1 MKEDNVASQFEIKR
15 GIQGIGVFAKRDF
28 LKDSH
33 LFTMHGEILDHPTRT
48 SVQIGEH
55 EHIEDEIAGAVNHA
69 CSPSAKVDRATR
81 SFITVRDIKKGEE
94 ITFDYRE
101 NEDTLANPF
110 VCSCCQTEITG
121 KKLQPV

>member
-1 MKEDNVASQFEIKR
+1 MKKDDVTALFEIKH
-15 GIQGIGVFAKRDF
+15 GIEGIGVFAKCDF
-28 LKDSH
+28 RKGAH
-33 LFTMHGEILDHPTRT
+33 LFTMRGEILNHPTRT
-48 SVQIGEH
+48 SVQVGKH

-69 CSPSAKVDRATR
+69 CSPSARVDRATR
-81 SFITVRDIKKGEE
+81 SFISVRDIKKGEE

-110 VCSCCQTEITG
+110 ICSCCQEKITG